1 MNIFDQAPE
10 FIELDNRKNRTQN
23 TVTSE
28 SMYNKLEVSW
38 PEWLIKDGTVL
49 DLGSCLGAAG
59 HYALT
64 YGATHYTGVEIQ
76 KTYYDNST
84 FALSKYWPSD
94 KFTLANE
101 SLEDFLDRAIA
112 NNVQYDHVLV
122 AGVLYAF
129 INFMS
134 VLEKI
139 TKVARK
145 SVVIDTL
152 WIPKEPINNN
162 GIIIIKPK
170 IHINYADGDQAFAG
184 WASAFNI
191 RAADIIMQNN
201 YFYRTEDRLVPRLVN
216 GITDA
221 YSDSVVD
228 NGGMKRF
235 AIKYIVRYYRKDV
248 KTPSLQD
255 QIKTVDQTA
264 LVPFQTAFK
273 VIADATE
280 KSWKF
285 NGAVADR
292 FQQEA
297 TQHIPDYNR
306 VIDMCID
313 IANKSIR
320 PELKAEAPIVDFG
333 SALGFTVDAFINN
346 GFKNT
351 YGLDNSP
358 DMVAKS
364 LHPDRITLGDRL
376 PDRMYNMIMINW
388 TLHFII
394 DKFSYLQ
401 DFYNKL
407 SPGGTLILSDKT
419 TQTIATKELYYQF
432 KLDNGVDPDYIKEK
446 EKALIRIMNSMP
458 VDWYVDQLRKAGF
471 PRIEIINA
479 RYGFVTFMCKK
490 L

>member
-1 MNIFDQAPE
+1 MNIFNQAPE

-23 TVTSE
+23 AVTPE
-28 SMYNKLEVSW
+28 STHTRLEVSW

-59 HYALT
+59 HWALT

-76 KTYYDNST
+76 QTYADGSVT
-84 FALSKYWPSD
+84 ALSKYWPAD
-94 KFTLANE
+94 RFTIVTQ
-101 SLEDFLDRAIA
+101 SLEDFLDNAIA
-112 NNVQYDHVLV
+112 NNIQYDHVL
-122 AGVLYAF
+122 ASGVLYAF
-129 INFMS
+129 LNFMS

-152 WIPKEPINNN
+152 WIPKEPNNNN
-162 GIIIIKPK
+162 GIIVIKPK
-170 IHINYADGDQAFAG
+170 VHINYANGDQAFAG
-184 WASAFNI
+184 WSSIVNM
-191 RAADIIMQNN
+191 RGLDIIMQNN
-201 YFYRTEDRLVPRLVN
+201 YFFRTEDRLVPRLIE
-216 GITDA
+216 GITDV
-221 YSDSVVD
+221 YSDTIVD
-228 NGGMKRF
+228 THGIKRF
-235 AIKYIVRYYRKDV
+235 AAKYIVRYFRQGT
-248 KTPSLQD
+248 KTLSLQD
-255 QIKTVDQTA
+255 HIKTADKES
-264 LVPFQTAFK
+264 LVPFQTAFPVVK
-273 VIADATE
+273 DGTDV
-280 KSWKF
+280 SWKF
-285 NGAVADR
+285 DSSVADR

-297 TQHIPDYNR
+297 LQHIPDYKR

-313 IANKSIR
+313 VANNSIR
-320 PELKAEAPIVDFG
+320 PELKATAPIIDFG

-346 GFKNT
+346 GFANT

-364 LHPDRITLGDRL
+364 LHPERIILGDKL
-376 PDRMYNMIMINW
+376 PNQMYSMIMINW

-407 SPGGTLILSDKT
+407 SPGGTLIISDKT

-432 KLDNGVDPDYIKEK
+432 KLDNGVDPEYIKEK

-458 VDWYVDQLRKAGF
+458 VDWYVDHLRKAGF

>member
-1 MNIFDQAPE
+1 MNIFNQAPE

-23 TVTSE
+23 AVTSE
-28 SMYNKLEVSW
+28 STHTRLEVSW

-49 DLGSCLGAAG
+49 DLGSCLAAAG
-59 HYALT
+59 HWALS

-76 KTYYDNST
+76 QTYASGSIT
-84 FALSKYWPSD
+84 ALSKYWPTD
-94 KFTLANE
+94 KFTIANQ
-101 SLEDFLDRAIA
+101 SLEDFLDNAIA
-112 NNVQYDHVLV
+112 NNIQYDHVL
-122 AGVLYAF
+122 ASGVLYAF
-129 INFMS
+129 LNFMS

-152 WIPKEPINNN
+152 WIPKEPNHNN
-162 GIIIIKPK
+162 GIIVIKPK
-170 IHINYADGDQAFAG
+170 VHINYADGDQAFAG
-184 WASAFNI
+184 WSSVVNM
-191 RAADIIMQNN
+191 RGLDIIMQNN
-201 YFYRTEDRLVPRLVN
+201 YFFRTEDRLVPRLIE
-216 GITDA
+216 GITDV
-221 YSDSVVD
+221 YSDTVIDARGV
-228 NGGMKRF
+228 KIF
-235 AIKYIVRYYRKDV
+235 AAKYIVRYYRQENKML
-248 KTPSLQD
+248 SLQD
-255 QIKTVDQTA
+255 QIKTVDKES
-264 LVPFQTAFK
+264 LVPFQTAFPVVK
-273 VIADATE
+273 DGIDV
-280 KSWKF
+280 SWKF
-285 NGAVADR
+285 DSGVADR

-297 TQHIPDYNR
+297 LQHIPDYNR

-320 PELKAEAPIVDFG
+320 PELKAEAPIIDFG

-364 LHPDRITLGDRL
+364 LHPDRIILGDRL
-376 PDRMYNMIMINW
+376 PDQMYSMIMINW

-394 DKFSYLQ
+394 DKFSHLQ